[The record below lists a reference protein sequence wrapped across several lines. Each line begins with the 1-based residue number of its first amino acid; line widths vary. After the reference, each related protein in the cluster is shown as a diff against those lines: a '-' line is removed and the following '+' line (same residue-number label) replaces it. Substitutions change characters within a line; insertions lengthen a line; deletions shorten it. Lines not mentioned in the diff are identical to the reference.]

1 MNDIFDK
8 MLDEYLDEAAKNAA
22 GASYGDENDAD
33 VEFSQMHEAKMER
46 FFAAQRKKQSAKKYR
61 RILKAAAC
69 VLLAVAVGSG
79 VTIFSV
85 DALRTRFLNFVFDPS
100 KPNTDYN
107 FSDYAQN
114 RYFDSDITL
123 NYIPEGFKLADKVK
137 STYSTNLKFMSDS
150 NMYFQI
156 SATDIDVNSNIDT
169 ENATIEA
176 ITINGYDGVYISKDN
191 INVIVWHDNRYSY
204 TVVGNISKENII
216 KIAKNL
222 KK

>member
-22 GASYGDENDAD
+22 GASYGEENDED

-85 DALRTRFLNFVFDPS
+85 DALRTRFLNFVFVPS

-107 FSDYAQN
+107 FGDYAQN
-114 RYFDSDITL
+114 RYSDSDITL

-137 STYSTNLKFMSDS
+137 SSESIDLLFKNDEKS
-150 NMYFQI
+150 YFYFNVN
-156 SATDIDVNSNIDT
+156 DITVQSSIDT
-169 ENATIEA
+169 ENATVEN
-176 ITINGYDGVYISKDN
+176 ITVNGYDGVYISNDN
-191 INVIVWHDNRYSY
+191 INALVWHDNRYSY
-204 TVVGNISKENII
+204 DIIGNISKENII

>member
-1 MNDIFDK
+1 MNGIFDK

-22 GASYGDENDAD
+22 GASYGEENDED

-85 DALRTRFLNFVFDPS
+85 DALRTRFLNFVFVPS

-137 STYSTNLKFMSDS
+137 SSESIDLLFKNDEKS
-150 NMYFQI
+150 YFYFNVN
-156 SATDIDVNSNIDT
+156 DITVQSSIDT
-169 ENATIEA
+169 ENATVEN
-176 ITINGYDGVYISKDN
+176 ITVNGYDGVYISNDN
-191 INVIVWHDNRYSY
+191 INALVWHDNRYSY
-204 TVVGNISKENII
+204 DIIGNISKENII

>member
-22 GASYGDENDAD
+22 GASYGEENDAD

-85 DALRTRFLNFVFDPS
+85 DALRTRFLNFVFVPS

-107 FSDYAQN
+107 FGDYAQN
-114 RYFDSDITL
+114 RYSDSDITL

-137 STYSTNLKFMSDS
+137 SSESIDLLFKNDEKS
-150 NMYFQI
+150 YFYFNVN
-156 SATDIDVNSNIDT
+156 DITVQSSIDT
-169 ENATIEA
+169 ENATVEN
-176 ITINGYDGVYISKDN
+176 ITVNGYDGVYISNDN
-191 INVIVWHDNRYSY
+191 INALVWHDNRYSY
-204 TVVGNISKENII
+204 DIIGNISKENII

>member
-22 GASYGDENDAD
+22 GATYGEENDEN

-85 DALRTRFLNFVFDPS
+85 DALRTRFLNFVFVPS

-107 FSDYAQN
+107 FGDYAQN
-114 RYFDSDITL
+114 RYSDSDITL
-123 NYIPEGFKLADKVK
+123 NYIPEGFKLADKTK
-137 STYSTNLKFMSDS
+137 SDNYITLLFKNSQQ
-150 NMYFQI
+150 YFYV
-156 SATDIDVNSNIDT
+156 TIDEITSQGSVDT
-169 ENATIEA
+169 ENGTVENT
-176 ITINGYDGVYISKDN
+176 TINGHEAIYTSNKN
-191 INVIVWHDNRYSY
+191 INTILWHDNRNVYS
-204 TVVGNISKENII
+204 VIGNISKENII
-216 KIAKNL
+216 KTAKNL